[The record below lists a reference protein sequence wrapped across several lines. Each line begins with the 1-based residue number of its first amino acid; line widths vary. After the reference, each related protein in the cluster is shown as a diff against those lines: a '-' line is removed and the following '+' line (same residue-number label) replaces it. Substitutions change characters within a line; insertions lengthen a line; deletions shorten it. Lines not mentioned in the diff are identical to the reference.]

1 MLFKNFGKD
10 DAFGRHAQ
18 LKHSVQRAIRGAR
31 LSDRPH
37 SPSPPPPLPPLPPR
51 SPTALIL

>member
-31 LSDRPH
+31 HR
-37 SPSPPPPLPPLPPR
+37 PPPPLA
-51 SPTALIL
+51 TALLSL